1 MKKKEKQTTNYTGG
15 VKWISYYNNMADW
28 DDDETVEE
36 DHADDPL
43 FSVLIDPDQLEKM
56 DILWAV
62 VLENELSEVYKPAIK
77 FLIYTHM
84 SLDEDLAD

>member
-1 MKKKEKQTTNYTGG
+1 
-15 VKWISYYNNMADW
+15 MADW

-56 DILWAV
+56 DILWA
-62 VLENELSEVYKPAIK
+62 EEWDSG
-77 FLIYTHM
+77 
-84 SLDEDLAD
+84 

>member
-1 MKKKEKQTTNYTGG
+1 
-15 VKWISYYNNMADW
+15 MADW

-43 FSVLIDPDQLEKM
+43 FSVLIDPEQLEKM

-62 VLENELSEVYKPAIK
+62 VLENEVKEVYKPAIK